1 MAIKGNQQIPHNH
14 FRKAWQTRVKCHFDQ
29 AGQKS
34 RRRDARRAKAAA
46 VAPRPLDRLRPVV
59 RCPTIKYN
67 RRARAGR
74 GFSLAELS
82 AAGIPR
88 RLAPTIGISVDH
100 RRVNLSEESLAIN
113 VQRLKAYQA
122 RLIVFPR
129 KTKGPSLDNVDT
141 TRSIK
146 STFTIEPTAPG
157 VSEVKKAAMPKG
169 IEGGA
174 FRALRLARSEA
185 RLKGVREKR
194 VRDAAEAE
202 NAKK

>member
-34 RRRDARRAKAAA
+34 RRRDARRAKAVAI
-46 VAPRPLDRLRPVV
+46 APRPLDRLRPVV
-59 RCPTIKYN
+59 RCPTVKYN
-67 RRARAGR
+67 RRARTGR

-88 RLAPTIGISVDH
+88 HLAPTIGISVDH

-122 RLIVFPR
+122 RLILFPR
-129 KTKGPSLDNVDT
+129 KTKGSALDNIET

-146 STFTIEPTAPG
+146 SAFTFEATAPG
-157 VSEVKKAAMPKG
+157 VTEINKDAMPQG
-169 IEGGA
+169 VEGGA
-174 FRALRLARSEA
+174 YRTLRVARSDA

-194 VRDAAEAE
+194 ARDAAEAE
-202 NAKK
+202 NTKK